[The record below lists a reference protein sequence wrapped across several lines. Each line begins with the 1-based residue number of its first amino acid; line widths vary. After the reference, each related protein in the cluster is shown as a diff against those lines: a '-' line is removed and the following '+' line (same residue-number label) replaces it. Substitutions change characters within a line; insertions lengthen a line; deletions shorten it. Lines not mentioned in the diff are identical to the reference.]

1 MASQAA
7 TLSEFLRC
15 RRAELDPGRLGFPLQ
30 NRRVPGL
37 RREELAQLAGI
48 SSEYYVRIEQGRGH
62 RMSMQVLSSLA
73 RALDL
78 DEQQRTYFYRIAL
91 SNPATEPHSLTP
103 RPVSEPVLSLLRSN
117 AAEPVCVFDS
127 NQDIVA
133 INEMGD
139 LLLPQLADSGDN
151 IVLATFNV
159 SDRFHESEDWRR
171 VARNTVAA
179 LRFHGDPRHPRFQKI
194 IGELS
199 VGDVH
204 FRRMWADH
212 DASPLSEGSASIP
225 IDGMGPVR
233 FSNITLETPDGFFLA
248 AWPTA
253 PGTPSHDALKLL
265 RSTRLV
271 GRGVRG
277 PLEGH
282 PARPVR

>member
-7 TLSEFLRC
+7 TLSEFLRS

-62 RMSMQVLSSLA
+62 RMSMQVVSSLA

-78 DEQQRTYFYRIAL
+78 DEQQRVYFYRIAL
-91 SNPATEPHSLTP
+91 SNPATEPHSPTP

-117 AAEPVCVFDS
+117 AAEPIYVFDS

-133 INEMGD
+133 INEMAD
-139 LLLPQLADSGDN
+139 LLLPQLADCGDN
-151 IVLATFNV
+151 LVLATFGV
-159 SDRFHESEDWRR
+159 SETSHQSEDWRR
-171 VARNTVAA
+171 IARNTVAA
-179 LRFHGDPRHPRFQKI
+179 LRFHGDPHHPRFQQI

-199 VGDVH
+199 IGDVH

-225 IDGMGPVR
+225 IEGKGPVL
-233 FSNITLETPDGFFLA
+233 FSNITLETADGLFLT

-253 PGTPSHDALKLL
+253 PGTPAHDALELL
-265 RSTRLV
+265 RSSRLT

-282 PARPVR
+282 PARSVR